1 MDRKRKIRKND
12 EFVGF
17 LGCEFSNFYKCQFTI
32 NGVTFNCVEQA
43 FMYCKAKLFGDHEIA
58 EEILKSV
65 NPTQCKKLGRKVKGF
80 NDKIW
85 ANKREV
91 YMEKLLFAKFNS
103 NPQLKKM
110 LLDTG
115 DRIIVECAP
124 FDKIW
129 GIGKDVDAF
138 FESGCK
144 GINENNNKLGNAL
157 MKVREQLNK

>member
-1 MDRKRKIRKND
+1 MMDRKIRRND
-12 EFVGF
+12 KFVGF

-65 NPTQCKKLGRKVKGF
+65 NPAQCKKLGRKVKGF

-85 ANKREV
+85 
-91 YMEKLLFAKFNS
+91 
-103 NPQLKKM
+103 
-110 LLDTG
+110 
-115 DRIIVECAP
+115 
-124 FDKIW
+124 

-138 FESGCK
+138 FENDCK
-144 GINENNNKLGNAL
+144 GINKNNNKLGNAL
-157 MKVREQLNK
+157 MKVREQLK